1 MNTGQSVPE
10 AAETI
15 VQRVY
20 WREQEEQEVEPLYLH
35 VVVVA
40 WGVVQSDQD
49 QLRWDREYT
58 AQS

>member
-10 AAETI
+10 AAKRIE
-15 VQRVY
+15 QRVY
-20 WREQEEQEVEPLYLH
+20 WQEEQEVEPLYLH
-35 VVVVA
+35 FVVVA
-40 WGVVQSDQD
+40 WGAVQSDQD